1 MTVQGNVMTDQRGT
15 KLLFTLR
22 DKNEKVVKK
31 KVAGFK

>member
-1 MTVQGNVMTDQRGT
+1 MTDQRGT

-31 KVAGFK
+31 KSSWVQVKY

>member
-1 MTVQGNVMTDQRGT
+1 MTDQRGT

>member
-1 MTVQGNVMTDQRGT
+1 MTDQRGT

-31 KVAGFK
+31 KKVVGFK